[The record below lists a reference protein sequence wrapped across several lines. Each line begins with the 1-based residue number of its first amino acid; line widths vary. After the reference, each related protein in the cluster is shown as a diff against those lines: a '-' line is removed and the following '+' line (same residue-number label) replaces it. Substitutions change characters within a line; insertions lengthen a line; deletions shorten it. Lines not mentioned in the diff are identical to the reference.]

1 MSTQLPTD
9 PHHCA
14 LWLLET
20 LESPKRIPG
29 APMWRGRL
37 PDSFDFASIELH
49 LEGMGSSLA
58 GTTRSDTRQ
67 IEFFPAAA
75 HVYES
80 LAHLL
85 EHAPNRRAVPARFH
99 IQDVGFSYPPPN
111 GSTELP
117 EPVVHYLSAVRL
129 WAVLSELADVRSG
142 GILFVVRHDAQL
154 EISPEFGASDLVAL
168 EGFSQFIS
176 EFATGPGHEDQ
187 RRSIIRSVLVEQF
200 RPKRL
205 VRFADVLA
213 RFEDIARDA
222 RQSLSMYMAEF
233 SVAKVKAEVER
244 QNLDDTINLNK
255 TLAEIQNQLLALP
268 AAILLA
274 GATIKPDELIR
285 NYAVCA
291 GVAVF
296 AVFVLTMIAN
306 QRNSVDAIAEQIG
319 RRKRKVQSMPGD
331 SAQGILGLFDTL
343 EVRVRRQKKVLSFI
357 AVTVCVVIAATVVA
371 VVEVSH
377 AAPLSRAIQSAALA
391 AVEGMRGT

>member
-1 MSTQLPTD
+1 
-9 PHHCA
+9 
-14 LWLLET
+14 
-20 LESPKRIPG
+20 
-29 APMWRGRL
+29 
-37 PDSFDFASIELH
+37 
-49 LEGMGSSLA
+49 
-58 GTTRSDTRQ
+58 
-67 IEFFPAAA
+67 
-75 HVYES
+75 
-80 LAHLL
+80 
-85 EHAPNRRAVPARFH
+85 APNRRAVPARFH

-285 NYAVCA
+285 NYAVC
-291 GVAVF
+291 
-296 AVFVLTMIAN
+296 
-306 QRNSVDAIAEQIG
+306 
-319 RRKRKVQSMPGD
+319 
-331 SAQGILGLFDTL
+331 
-343 EVRVRRQKKVLSFI
+343 
-357 AVTVCVVIAATVVA
+357 
-371 VVEVSH
+371 
-377 AAPLSRAIQSAALA
+377 
-391 AVEGMRGT
+391 